1 MNLYKHHKLS
11 DFLVDSDSATDVK
24 ASIEDLR
31 FKKKS
36 QKSYYKKRIFDF
48 ETRLEE
54 AEAINNEL
62 EKNNNQLTAQFGG
75 YKKDLQTKLLN
86 MDKYSRE
93 LKEDY
98 IEKIS
103 DLNNTISD
111 LKSGFSHSDSLAI
124 KRLIHELD
132 KMVYFWLLKLIHNF
146 F

>member
-1 MNLYKHHKLS
+1 
-11 DFLVDSDSATDVK
+11 
-24 ASIEDLR
+24 
-31 FKKKS
+31 
-36 QKSYYKKRIFDF
+36 
-48 ETRLEE
+48 
-54 AEAINNEL
+54 
-62 EKNNNQLTAQFGG
+62 
-75 YKKDLQTKLLN
+75 

-93 LKEDY
+93 LKGEY

-124 KRLIHELD
+124 KRLIHELN